1 MDYTILLYIIANS
14 ALLFSSIE
22 NKSSMNNAILEEHA
36 GELLPCI
43 LEDTLDQES
52 YIEVSKKIN
61 KKTLSYQLDT
71 FFTNKAKWSN
81 FNGSVLIEKNGVILY
96 NKTFGIENNITKI
109 PLSADSKFQLASI
122 SKQFTACAILQL
134 VQAKKIDL
142 NATVDKYIPGFPYA
156 GVTVQSLLCHRS
168 GLPEYM
174 HVFSTKIKDAY
185 VTDNDEVL
193 DWFAKEKPVI
203 AAKPNTKF
211 AYCNTNYLVLASIVE
226 KVSGQDFASYMRKNI
241 FLPLG
246 MVNSFIITT
255 DNENINTHRTTGYTG
270 SWQEYKTDFFDG
282 VVGDKGVYTTTHDM
296 LLWSKAIYS
305 ECFID
310 KSLMTE
316 AFMPRSFEKPGEK
329 NYGYGFRLLHPQSDT
344 NKIVYHNGWW
354 KGYNTCFYTSP
365 YHKYTIIV
373 FSNKYTRTVYA
384 VQPVVDI
391 LLGVKSNEVKVEEGA
406 D

>member
-1 MDYTILLYIIANS
+1 
-14 ALLFSSIE
+14 
-22 NKSSMNNAILEEHA
+22 
-36 GELLPCI
+36 LPCI

-174 HVFSTKIKDAY
+174 HVLPIMM
-185 VTDNDEVL
+185 
-193 DWFAKEKPVI
+193 
-203 AAKPNTKF
+203 KF
-211 AYCNTNYLVLASIVE
+211 L
-226 KVSGQDFASYMRKNI
+226 
-241 FLPLG
+241 
-246 MVNSFIITT
+246 
-255 DNENINTHRTTGYTG
+255 TGL
-270 SWQEYKTDFFDG
+270 QKRN
-282 VVGDKGVYTTTHDM
+282 
-296 LLWSKAIYS
+296 L
-305 ECFID
+305 
-310 KSLMTE
+310 
-316 AFMPRSFEKPGEK
+316 
-329 NYGYGFRLLHPQSDT
+329 
-344 NKIVYHNGWW
+344 
-354 KGYNTCFYTSP
+354 
-365 YHKYTIIV
+365 
-373 FSNKYTRTVYA
+373 
-384 VQPVVDI
+384 
-391 LLGVKSNEVKVEEGA
+391 
-406 D
+406 